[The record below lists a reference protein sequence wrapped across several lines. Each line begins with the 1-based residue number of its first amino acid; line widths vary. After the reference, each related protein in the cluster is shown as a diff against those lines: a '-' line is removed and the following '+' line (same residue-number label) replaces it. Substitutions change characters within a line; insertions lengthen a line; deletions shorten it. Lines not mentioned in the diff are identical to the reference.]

1 MIRNWCVM
9 SMDQCVM
16 IWTKKPWIWSTKSW
30 LWTNVSWLGIKVS
43 WLRTNVFTN
52 LPWSVSGC
60 LSVSSREAM
69 LWWALFYSDIESD
82 VTITIYHWSAHCWF
96 VSKCT
101 SCDQLIVI
109 CVTMCSTERTL
120 SNDTGQLSMG
130 QLTKLKGVMS
140 HVGSLRLL
148 HQLPNQVKSLAL
160 ARLFSLSNWV
170 GISYLADQSEA
181 AFQRQDLNGPRG
193 Q

>member
-1 MIRNWCVM
+1 MCHDYGSKYSLTYPEVCQDVWV
-9 SMDQCVM
+9 
-16 IWTKKPWIWSTKSW
+16 
-30 LWTNVSWLGIKVS
+30 
-43 WLRTNVFTN
+43 
-52 LPWSVSGC
+52 
-60 LSVSSREAM
+60 
-69 LWWALFYSDIESD
+69 WALERPCYAM
-82 VTITIYHWSAHCWF
+82 VCTILFWYWEWCHYNYLSLVC
-96 VSKCT
+96 SLLCT